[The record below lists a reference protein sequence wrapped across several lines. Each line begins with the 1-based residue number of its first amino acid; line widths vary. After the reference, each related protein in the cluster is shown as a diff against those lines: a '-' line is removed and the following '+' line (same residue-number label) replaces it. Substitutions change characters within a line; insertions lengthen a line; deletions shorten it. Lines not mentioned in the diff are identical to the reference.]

1 MASDGSE
8 EPLECL
14 QRLVRAQQ
22 YGEEA
27 VQDCIAE
34 SLRASGCVV
43 TEFDYRP
50 DRTHGMDEFAS
61 ASVQGHQ
68 VRKVLLGRLPGLPS
82 LPSLLFFAHP
92 DSERLGK
99 LDGWTRNPF
108 AGEVE
113 RGRMFGWGV
122 ADDLAGCAAGLA
134 AIASLATSPANR
146 GEVAFAVAPS
156 KEHAR
161 GAAALFRKGFDFD
174 AALYLHP
181 AESGKGL
188 AEIKTATPGQL
199 EFRITVRGEPP
210 DTTEPAH
217 TAVSHLARN
226 PAEKALSIAAA
237 LGAWSERRST
247 VVHHPQIEAAA
258 GRSTNLHISRLSCGD
273 AVPLS
278 RIPTRCEIGG
288 AVSVPPGDEVPV
300 VMQGLE
306 DALAKS
312 CESDEWLCRW
322 PAEVEWV
329 SGAAPA
335 EVPEDHPFVSIAS
348 RAIESVTGSVPR
360 LNPIHVASDIRHP
373 IVQAS
378 TPCVGMGCL
387 CGNLIQNGQVDEWV
401 DVRSFRQMILVA
413 ARIAESW
420 SRRSRRGNG
429 CADDVGR

>member
-22 YGEEA
+22 DGEEA
-27 VQDCIAE
+27 VQDCIAA

-43 TEFDYRP
+43 TELDYRP
-50 DRTHGMDEFAS
+50 DRTHGMNEFAS

-68 VRKVLLGRLPGLPS
+68 MRRLMLGRLPGLPS
-82 LPSLLFFAHP
+82 LPSLLIFAHP
-92 DSERLGK
+92 DSERIGK
-99 LDGWTRNPF
+99 LDGWTRDPF

-113 RGRMFGWGV
+113 RGRIFGWGV

-134 AIASLATSPANR
+134 TIASLATSSTNR
-146 GEVAFAVAPS
+146 GEVAFAAAPS

-188 AEIKTATPGQL
+188 GEIKTATPGQL

-217 TAVSHLARN
+217 TAVSHQAQN
-226 PAEKALSIAAA
+226 PVEKVLSIATA

-247 VVHHPQIEAAA
+247 LVRHPGIEAAA
-258 GRSTNLHISRLSCGD
+258 GRSSNLHISSLFCGD
-273 AVPLS
+273 GVPLS

-288 AVSVPPGDEVPV
+288 AVSIPPGDEVSV

-306 DALAKS
+306 DAIAKS
-312 CESDEWLCRW
+312 CESDAWLCRR

-335 EVPEDHPFVSIAS
+335 ETPEDHPYVSIVS
-348 RAIESVTGSVPR
+348 RTIESVTGNVPR
-360 LNPIHVASDIRHP
+360 LNPMHVASDIRHP

-378 TPCVGMGCL
+378 IPCVGMGCL

-401 DVRSFRQMILVA
+401 DIRSFHQMILVA
-413 ARIAESW
+413 TRIVESW
-420 SRRSRRGNG
+420 SRGSGGDNG
-429 CADDVGR
+429 RPDDVGR